1 MRSRTTSSPSS
12 VPAMRP
18 PRGRLAGRS
27 TAWPIR
33 QADRE
38 KVEAEI
44 DEVIAREPDPVKWLD
59 QMPWTRAV
67 FEEAMRLYPP
77 APSINRAA
85 ITDDSWQDEKG
96 ETVTIEAGTT
106 VLVMPWTLHRHTL
119 LWDRPEAFI
128 PSRFLPENR
137 GIDRPLPVSALRRRS
152 ADMHRRDL
160 RAARGGDRAGCAFV
174 GVSLRL
180 CRGNQALAGAE
191 AYHPT
196 RRWPADACQPSLEQ
210 RNLIAPSLKHR
221 YDFG

>member
-12 VPAMRP
+12 VPGHETTARAL
-18 PRGRLAGRS
+18 GWTLYCLANS
-27 TAWPIR
+27 

-44 DEVIAREPDPVKWLD
+44 DEVMAREPDPVKWLD

-137 GIDRPLPVSALRRRS
+137 GSIDRYQYLPFGVGPRICIGATFALQEAVIALGALLSEFRFDCVAETKPWPVQKLTTQPEGGLPMRVSRRRS
-152 ADMHRRDL
+152 NASR
-160 RAARGGDRAGCAFV
+160 
-174 GVSLRL
+174 
-180 CRGNQALAGAE
+180 
-191 AYHPT
+191 
-196 RRWPADACQPSLEQ
+196 
-210 RNLIAPSLKHR
+210 
-221 YDFG
+221 